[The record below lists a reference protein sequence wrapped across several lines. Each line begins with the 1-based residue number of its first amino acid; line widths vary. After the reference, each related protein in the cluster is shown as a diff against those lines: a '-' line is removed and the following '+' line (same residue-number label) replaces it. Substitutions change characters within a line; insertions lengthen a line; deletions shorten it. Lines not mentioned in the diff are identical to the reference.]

1 MIRAMTRMS
10 RCLLALLCASFALA
24 AQAQTFPNRSIKLVV
39 PYGPGG
45 ATDIL
50 GRLIAQK
57 MTDLLGQPV
66 VVDNRAGAGGALG
79 SDVVAKSA
87 PDGYTLLMSTIGSHG
102 INPVMLKDIPYDA
115 VKDFTPI
122 GLALWNAFVISI
134 HPSVPARNLQELAV
148 ASKAK
153 PLFSGVAGQ
162 QQQLFGALL
171 TRYAGIQVTPVLY
184 KGSAAAMADVAGG
197 QIQMGYV
204 DIAGAMPFIRSGK
217 VIPLAVSGTKRS
229 ALLPDLPTVAEATK
243 AKELEPSGWMG
254 VLAPARTPPAVV
266 ATLNAALNKAL
277 AAPDMA
283 EKFAPHGAEPKGST
297 PEEFGTLIRDDIQR
311 WAQVAKMANIQ
322 PQ

>member
-1 MIRAMTRMS
+1 MHRFARF
-10 RCLLALLCASFALA
+10 LLAVLCASLALSV
-24 AQAQTFPNRSIKLVV
+24 QAQNFPNRPVRLVV

-57 MTDLLGQPV
+57 MTDILGQPV
-66 VVDNRAGAGGALG
+66 VVENRAGAGGALG
-79 SDVVAKSA
+79 SDFVAKSA

-134 HPSVPARNLQELAV
+134 HPSVPARNLQELAA

-171 TRYAGIQVTPVLY
+171 TRYAGIQLTPVLY

-197 QIQMGYV
+197 QIQLGYV

-243 AKELEPSGWMG
+243 ARELEPSGWMG
-254 VLAPARTPPAVV
+254 VLAAARTPPPIV

-277 AAPDMA
+277 AAPDMP

-297 PEEFGTLIRDDIQR
+297 PEEFGTLIREDIQR